1 MKEKISNEE
10 KLLKVYDLLVNL
22 YIFEQNQF
30 NQRFSLFL
38 ILNSGLLAF
47 YNYAKGPLGTYVFPC
62 LGIVICL
69 AFIYIFRRMLIFVQF
84 WYSRLIL
91 LEKELLGEDM
101 LKNDLGIFEM
111 RRRFLYTKNGVK
123 AIRTNGVLFN
133 LVMPRWLK
141 FPVSQIISYVIPS
154 FFIIIWMILVI
165 FFR

>member
-101 LKNDLGIFEM
+101 LKNDLGIL
-111 RRRFLYTKNGVK
+111 R
-123 AIRTNGVLFN
+123 
-133 LVMPRWLK
+133 
-141 FPVSQIISYVIPS
+141 
-154 FFIIIWMILVI
+154 
-165 FFR
+165 